1 MANEEVMKSAE
12 AVRELS
18 SVLKKM
24 TRDLILEDVL
34 LAYDATERAL
44 RAANENSRTLPM
56 ELDLGFRLNTVHESL
71 FKIRAEL
78 EEMKL

>member
-1 MANEEVMKSAE
+1 MSDEVMKSAE

-18 SVLKKM
+18 RTLKKM

-34 LAYDATERAL
+34 AAYDATERAL

-56 ELDLGFRLNTVHESL
+56 ELDLGFHLKAVHESL
-71 FKIRAEL
+71 FKIRADL
-78 EEMKL
+78 EELKL